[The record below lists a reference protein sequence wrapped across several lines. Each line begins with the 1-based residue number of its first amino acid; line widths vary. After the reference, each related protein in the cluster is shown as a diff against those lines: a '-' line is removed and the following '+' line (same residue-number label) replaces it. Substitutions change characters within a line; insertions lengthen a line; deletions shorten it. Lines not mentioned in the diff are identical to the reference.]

1 MRKFVLD
8 EISRSDMEKI
18 RDYLNQ
24 NAILSEVD
32 GLYWVELADEHLDH
46 LQFGHEQCKPYRFAV
61 ELCDD
66 SVHLEMLIRS
76 ATTMRCECIKYANRT
91 QRDVI
96 IRFGETIIRDCDIS
110 T

>member
-8 EISRSDMEKI
+8 EITGPDMEKI
-18 RDYLNQ
+18 RDYLND

-32 GLYWVELADEHLDH
+32 GLYWVELAEEHLDH
-46 LQFGHEQCKPYRFAV
+46 EQCGHDQCKPYRFAV

-76 ATTMRCECIKYANRT
+76 ATTMRCPCIKYANQT

-96 IRFGETIIRDCDIS
+96 IRFGETIVRDCEIS